1 MLVFIECQCP
11 TPWSPYLSVYIVL
24 PRQYDD
30 SWYSAGALCSGG
42 DGSLPSTSRWS
53 GSVQAECS
61 VVQTGSRSQTCGGD
75 LAACHDSTH
84 DHRTV
89 TELLEDDL
97 LVLSL
102 LDLCCLSVVLNCC
115 FYVVK
120 IQNKRQYIAN
130 RSRGHNRAV
139 FTDWT
144 KCMIL
149 CFIVF

>member
-1 MLVFIECQCP
+1 M
-11 TPWSPYLSVYIVL
+11 
-24 PRQYDD
+24 
-30 SWYSAGALCSGG
+30 
-42 DGSLPSTSRWS
+42 
-53 GSVQAECS
+53 
-61 VVQTGSRSQTCGGD
+61 
-75 LAACHDSTH
+75 
-84 DHRTV
+84 

-139 FTDWT
+139 FTD
-144 KCMIL
+144 
-149 CFIVF
+149 